1 MYLATR
7 ITAGRLALL
16 GGLLLFLFAPAT
28 LAQTASLW
36 TDVAEPARAASERQ
50 VVPEAYRTV
59 LLDRAGMAAALAQA
73 PEERAARGTGAGLVL
88 SLPMPDGTFADF
100 RVVASSIMAPGLQAR
115 YPQLRT
121 YLGQGITRPS
131 ATVRISDTPKGFRA
145 LVLQPGGSVYI
156 DPYSTAD
163 TEHHIVYNR
172 RDFTVEEAR
181 LLEAFANEVV
191 EPDEHHADDG
201 DVAER
206 SIVENGEILRTHRL
220 AVATTGEYTIFH
232 SEDNTNPTVEEGLE
246 AVVVAMNRVNGI
258 YEREIAVRME
268 LVENNDEIIFT
279 DPVTD
284 PYTNNSGGAMLAQ
297 NQTTLDNIIGPANYD
312 IGHVFST
319 GGGGIAGL
327 GVVCVNG
334 SKARGVTGLPA
345 PINDPFYVDY
355 VAHEIGHQYRG
366 NHTFNSL
373 VCAGNRNASTAYEP
387 GGGTTIMAYAG
398 ICGADNLQGPTGT
411 TQFNSNDYFHNI
423 SLTEMVNFIT
433 NLAGGTCGTT
443 EETGNT
449 PPEVSAESG
458 FSIPIETPFVLT
470 GSATDAETPEA
481 LTFTWEEMDLGPA
494 SAPPGRPTW
503 NEQPPFFRSF
513 EPTEDSTRTFPLYN
527 RLLGGLNPIIGE
539 RLPLDG
545 RTLRFR
551 FTARDN
557 AAGGGGISDIQ
568 IVLFTDASAGPF
580 VVTYPDADTLAFAT
594 GSELEVTWDVAGTDG
609 GNVNT
614 EFVDILYSDDDGETF
629 LVLLEATE
637 NDGAATITL
646 PEAETTEA
654 RIMVRAVDNIF
665 FAVNPEPFSVLDI
678 VVSNEAQPGPAT
690 HALGAVYPNPFGLQ
704 NARATFNLAVEQTQ
718 QVRVAVYDA
727 LGREVAV
734 LHEGVLGAGLNRQ
747 FALRADDLAAGVYF
761 VRAVGETFAD
771 VRPFTV
777 AR

>member
-1 MYLATR
+1 MFLDTR
-7 ITAGRLALL
+7 ITTGRLALL
-16 GGLLLFLFAPAT
+16 SGLLLFLFAPSA

-50 VVPEAYRTV
+50 VVPEVYRTV
-59 LLDRAGMAAALAQA
+59 LLDRAGMAETLAQA

-100 RVVASSIMAPGLQAR
+100 RVVESSVMAPGLQAR

-121 YLGQGITRPS
+121 YLGQGIARPS

-145 LVLQPGGSVYI
+145 LVRQPGGSIYI

-163 TEHHIVYNR
+163 AEHHIVYHR
-172 RDFTVEEAR
+172 RHFNVDEAR
-181 LLEAFANEVV
+181 LLEAFGNEIV
-191 EPDEHHADDG
+191 EPDEHHG
-201 DVAER
+201 DVGDVSER
-206 SIVENGEILRTHRL
+206 TRTDHGDILRTHRI
-220 AVATTGEYTIFH
+220 AVATTGEYTRYH
-232 SEDNTNPTVEEGLE
+232 SADSNNPTVEEGLE
-246 AVVVAMNRVNGI
+246 AVVVAMNRVNSI
-258 YEREIAVRME
+258 YERDVAVRME
-268 LVENNDEIIFT
+268 LIEDNDQIIFT
-279 DPVTD
+279 DPNTD
-284 PYTNNSGGAMLAQ
+284 PYTNNSGSAMLGQ
-297 NQTTLDNIIGPANYD
+297 NQTTLDNIIGSANYD

-334 SKARGVTGLPA
+334 NKARGVTGLPA

-355 VAHEIGHQYRG
+355 VAHEVGHQYRA

-373 VCAGNRNASTAYEP
+373 ACASNRNGGTAYEP
-387 GGGTTIMAYAG
+387 GSGTTILAYAG
-398 ICGADNLQGPTGT
+398 ICGIDN
-411 TQFNSNDYFHNI
+411 TQTSSDDYFHNI

-433 NLAGGTCGTT
+433 NLSGSTCGTT

-449 PPEVSAESG
+449 PPEVSAEGG
-458 FSIPIETPFVLT
+458 FTIPVGTPFMLT
-470 GSATDAETPEA
+470 GSGTDAETPEA
-481 LTFTWEEMDLGPA
+481 LTFVWEEMNLGPA
-494 SAPPGRPTW
+494 SAPPGLPAW
-503 NEQPPFFRSF
+503 NEQPPHFRSF
-513 EPTEDSTRTFPLYN
+513 PPTEDSVRYLP
-527 RLLGGLNPIIGE
+527 RLDLLFGKVTNAILRRGE
-539 RLPLDG
+539 APPVDG

-557 AAGGGGISDIQ
+557 EAGGGGISDVQ
-568 IVLFTDASAGPF
+568 ITIFANADAGPF

-594 GSELEVTWDVAGTDG
+594 GSELDVTWDVAGTDG
-609 GNVNT
+609 GSVNT
-614 EFVDILYSDDDGETF
+614 ELVDILYSDDDGETF

-654 RIMVRAVDNIF
+654 RIMIRAVDNIF
-665 FAVNPEPFSVLDI
+665 FAVTPEPFSVLEGI
-678 VVSNEAQPGPAT
+678 VSNEAQPGPAT

-704 NARATFNLAVEQTQ
+704 NARATFNLSVEQTQ

-734 LHEGVLGAGLNRQ
+734 LHEGVLAAGQNQQ
-747 FALRADDLAAGVYF
+747 FSLRAGQLAGGVYF